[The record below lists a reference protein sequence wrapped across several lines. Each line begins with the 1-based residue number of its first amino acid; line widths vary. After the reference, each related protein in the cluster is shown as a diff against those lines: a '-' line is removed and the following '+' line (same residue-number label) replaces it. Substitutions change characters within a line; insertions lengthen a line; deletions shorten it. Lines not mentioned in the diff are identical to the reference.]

1 MFNREAL
8 RATPPP
14 KNIDGSNGFTLAEVL
29 ITLGIIGVIA
39 ALTIPALIN
48 DYKAKETVTKLKK
61 FYSTMSQAYISIIN
75 DYGPMGVWGQTNSQ
89 QDATALAASYFKKYL
104 NINKDCGFEKG
115 CFENQDYYTY
125 STGVAIVNF
134 ITHRNRY
141 MFRLNDGSAI
151 AFYTQDKNFSENS
164 TIVIYYD
171 INGDKKPNVF
181 GKDLFQIVVFNDRV
195 KFGGSTTTRQE
206 ILNNC
211 LTSGYDCANWVLL
224 YENMDYIKCP
234 DYLKSD
240 SSAVSCK

>member
-1 MFNREAL
+1 MTMPSLIANHRE
-8 RATPPP
+8 
-14 KNIDGSNGFTLAEVL
+14 
-29 ITLGIIGVIA
+29 
-39 ALTIPALIN
+39 
-48 DYKAKETVTKLKK
+48 KETVTKLKK
-61 FYSTMSQAYISIIN
+61 FYSTMSQAYVSIIN
-75 DYGPMGVWGQTNSQ
+75 DYGQIGEWGETNSQ
-89 QDATALAASYFKKYL
+89 QEATTLAASYFKEYL
-104 NINKDCGFEKG
+104 NVNKDCGFSEG
-115 CFENQDYYTY
+115 CFKNQDYYTY

-151 AFYTQDKNFSENS
+151 AFYTHNKDFSENS

-171 INGDKKPNVF
+171 INGDKMPNVF

-211 LTSGYDCANWVLL
+211 LTSGYDCANWILL

-234 DYLKSD
+234 DYLKSN
-240 SSAVSCK
+240 STAVKCK